1 MTSHFI
7 VPGRPIPKGRPRFMW
22 HHIHSPQSTIDF
34 EKLVADSW
42 REQSGVTFEVG
53 EPLRIIVTAYFEIPK
68 SASKKQRAEL
78 LGAPHT
84 KQRGDIDNIVKSVLD
99 ALNGAAFPDD
109 SAVFSIVGEKF
120 YAEEARTEVTIK
132 GTEDLLT

>member
-1 MTSHFI
+1 MISHFI
-7 VPGRPIPKGRPRFMW
+7 VPGRPVPKGRPRFMW

-42 REQSGVTFEVG
+42 RAQSGVTFEEG
-53 EPLRIIVTAYFEIPK
+53 APLRVTVIAYFEIPK
-68 SASKKQRAEL
+68 SASKKQRAEM

-99 ALNGAAFPDD
+99 ALNGEAFPDD
-109 SAVFSIVGEKF
+109 CAVFSITGEKF
-120 YAEEARTEVTIK
+120 YAEEARTEVTIR